1 MRRIIFL
8 ILVFISFSTALMAQ
22 VFKGVIT
29 DSENKPI
36 PFSTVYIKELS
47 FGTSANFEGLFEL
60 KIPAGKY
67 TCTFQCM
74 GYKSVTQNIAI
85 DKNSQNL
92 HIVLPAMAY
101 DLKEVVITSNGE
113 DPAYKIMRNVI
124 SKAPENAS
132 MVKSYEADVYIR
144 GSMEIQKLSAMV
156 KWMARDELKEQ
167 QIKEGDTY
175 LEESVNEI
183 KFKSPN
189 FINQKVKSLHS
200 TFPGNNQGSSS
211 GAMGFITQNTY
222 NPKSFG
228 NAVSPITAGAFTY
241 YRYQYEGTN
250 QYGNVSVD
258 KIKVIPKG
266 DGSQYV
272 SGYLYIIKGLWC
284 IYSMDLAIN
293 AQLGTSIKISQ
304 SFAEVNEGVWL
315 AVNNR
320 YNIDIEIM
328 DNKSVIN
335 YYTSIKYNKLEVNEA
350 ILEANRKNLE
360 QLLRQKEILSVKTKS
375 RVTKLDEQ
383 ILKLSTIENP
393 TTAEANRTSKL
404 ILRKKEIIRKD
415 TLKNDHRFIE
425 TYKTQIDSAA
435 RNRDTLYWNKV
446 RPIPL
451 SSVEKESTTEYDSI
465 QMENAK
471 QANDSTRTNKAKN
484 KKFFKVLMM
493 GGLYE
498 PDTIKYFKSKGL
510 LYPFGINF
518 NAVDGLVYK
527 TNFELFRKV
536 KKQGLYSVSLS
547 PGYAFSRKA
556 VVWDAG
562 INFTGSGRYRQI
574 INLTAGS
581 GTTDF
586 NTKGAM
592 ALENSVSSLFLH
604 DNISRFYLKNYIS
617 LNHSIRISHELNLE
631 SAITAEEN
639 KVQENNT
646 DFSIFYSES
655 RTYKPNIPEAD
666 SYTMADHRNFQLDF
680 TLSYKPAPYY
690 FIRDGVKIPR
700 PGMNNTPTLF
710 VGYKK
715 GIPVPG
721 FETDFDLIKL
731 GIHQKVKSGLR
742 STIQYNFEAGY
753 FANSRSIYF
762 NEFNH
767 FAASPYELGIKNIY
781 PVFQLMD
788 YYSNSTDK
796 GYVEG
801 HVMYKTPMLLLKRL
815 PLIRNRMWNESLS
828 ANYLFVPENGYHL
841 ELGYGIGND
850 LYNIGVYSGFNNS
863 GFQAVGFRV
872 SFSIF
877 SNKQLEI
884 AF

>member
-1 MRRIIFL
+1 MQRNLYLVLVIF
-8 ILVFISFSTALMAQ
+8 SFSTTLFGQ
-22 VFKGVIT
+22 VLKGSIK
-29 DSENKPI
+29 DSDGKPI
-36 PFSTVYIKELS
+36 PFSTVYIKEVS
-47 FGTSANFEGLFEL
+47 YGTSANIDGEFEL
-60 KIPAGKY
+60 KLPAGKY

-74 GYKSVTQNIAI
+74 GFKPVIQNIVI

-92 HIVLPAMAY
+92 NIVLPAMAY
-101 DLKEVVITSNGE
+101 DLNEVVITSNGE

-124 SKAPENAS
+124 SKAPEHAS
-132 MVKSYEADVYIR
+132 MIKSYHADVYIR
-144 GSMEIQKLSAMV
+144 GSMEILKLSAMV

-183 KFKSPN
+183 YFKSPN
-189 FINQKVKSLHS
+189 IINQKVKSLHS
-200 TFPGNNQGSSS
+200 TFPGSSQSSSS

-228 NAVSPITAGAFTY
+228 NAVSPITAGAFEY
-241 YRYQYEGTN
+241 YRYHFEGTN

-272 SGYLYIIKGLWC
+272 SGYLYVIEGLWC
-284 IYSMDLAIN
+284 IYNMDLAIN
-293 AQLGTSIKISQ
+293 AQLGTTIKISQ
-304 SFAEVNEGVWL
+304 SFAEVKEGVWL
-315 AVNNR
+315 AVNNH
-320 YNIDIEIM
+320 YNLDIEIM
-328 DNKSVIN
+328 DNKSVMN
-335 YYTSIKYNKLEVNEA
+335 YYTSIKYNKLEVNQA
-350 ILEANRKNLE
+350 IVDANKKNQQ
-360 QLLRQKEILSVKTKS
+360 QLLRQKEILSKKTKS
-375 RVTKLDEQ
+375 LVDKIDE
-383 ILKLSTIENP
+383 KLSKLSANVNP
-393 TTAEANRTSKL
+393 TTTEANRASKL

-415 TLKNDHRFIE
+415 TLKNDHTFIE

-435 RNRDTLYWNKV
+435 RTRDTLYWNKV

-451 SSVEKESTTEYDSI
+451 SSVEKVSTLEYDSI

-484 KKFFKVLMM
+484 KKFFKVLLT

-498 PDTIKYFKSKGL
+498 PDTVKYFKSRGL
-510 LYPFGINF
+510 LYPFGLNF

-547 PGYAFSRKA
+547 PGYTFSRNA
-556 VVWDAG
+556 LVWDAG
-562 INFTGSGRYRQI
+562 LNFIGSGRYRQNI
-574 INLTAGS
+574 SIKAGS
-581 GTTDF
+581 GSTDF
-586 NTKGAM
+586 NLKGAM

-604 DNISRFYLKNYIS
+604 DNISRFYLRNYIS
-617 LNHSIRISHELNLE
+617 LNHSIRLTHEFNLE
-631 SAITAEEN
+631 SSFTGEKN

-646 DFSIFYSES
+646 DFSSFYRES
-655 RTYKPNIPEAD
+655 RTYKPNIPDAE
-666 SYTMADHRNFQLDF
+666 SYIMADHGNLMLDF

-690 FIRDGVKIPR
+690 YIKNGVKISR
-700 PGMNNTPTLF
+700 PGFNNFPTLF
-710 VGYKK
+710 IGYRK
-715 GIPVPG
+715 GIPAPG
-721 FETDFDLIKL
+721 FDTDFDLIKI
-731 GIHQKVKSGLR
+731 GISQKIKSGLR
-742 STIQYNFEAGY
+742 STLQYNFEAGY
-753 FANSRSIYF
+753 FANNRNIYF

-767 FAASPYELGIKNIY
+767 FAASSYEVGIKNIY

-788 YYSNSTDK
+788 YYTNSTDK

-815 PLIRNRMWNESLS
+815 PLIRNRMWNENLS
-828 ANYLFVPENGYHL
+828 VNYLFVPETGYHL
-841 ELGYGIGND
+841 EMGYGIGNE

-863 GFQAVGFRV
+863 GFESVGFRL

-884 AF
+884 SF

>member
-8 ILVFISFSTALMAQ
+8 ILAFIGFSTALMAQ
-22 VFKGVIT
+22 VLKGVIT
-29 DSENKPI
+29 DADNKPI

-47 FGTSANFEGLFEL
+47 FGTSANFDGLFEL

-74 GYKSVTQNIAI
+74 GYKSVTQNIVI
-85 DKNSQNL
+85 DKSQQSL
-92 HIVLPAMAY
+92 HIVLPVMVY
-101 DLKEVVITSNGE
+101 DLNAVVITSNGE

-124 SKAPENAS
+124 SKAPEHAS
-132 MVKSYEADVYIR
+132 MTKSYNADVYIR
-144 GSMEIQKLSAMV
+144 GSMEILKLSAMV

-183 KFKSPN
+183 DFKSPN
-189 FINQKVKSLHS
+189 IINQKVKSLHS
-200 TFPGNNQGSSS
+200 TFPGSSQSGSS

-228 NAVSPITAGAFTY
+228 NAVSPITAGAFEY
-241 YRYQYEGTN
+241 YRYHYEGTN

-272 SGYLYIIKGLWC
+272 SGYLYVIEGLWC
-284 IYSMDLAIN
+284 IYNMDLTIN
-293 AQLGTSIKISQ
+293 AQLGTTIKISQ
-304 SFAEVNEGVWL
+304 SFGEVKEGVWL
-315 AVNNR
+315 AVNNH
-320 YNIDIEIM
+320 YYLDIEIM
-328 DNKSVIN
+328 DNKSVMN
-335 YYTSIKYNKLEVNEA
+335 YYTSIKYNKLEVNQA
-350 ILEANRKNLE
+350 IVDANKKNQE
-360 QLLRQKEILSVKTKS
+360 QLLRQKEILSDKTKS
-375 RVTKLDEQ
+375 RVDKIDEKLS
-383 ILKLSTIENP
+383 KLSTNANP

-415 TLKNDHRFIE
+415 TLKNDHTFVE

-435 RNRDTLYWNKV
+435 RTHDTLYWNKV

-451 SSVEKESTTEYDSI
+451 SSVEKASTIEYDSI

-471 QANDSTRTNKAKN
+471 QANDSTRANKAKN
-484 KKFFKVLMM
+484 KKFFKVLLM

-498 PDTIKYFKSKGL
+498 PGTSKYFKSKGL
-510 LYPFGINF
+510 LYPFGLNF

-527 TNFELFRKV
+527 TNFELYRNV
-536 KKQGLYSVSLS
+536 KKQGLYSVSVS

-562 INFTGSGRYRQI
+562 IYFNGSGRYLQNI
-574 INLTAGS
+574 SIKAGS
-581 GTTDF
+581 GSSDF
-586 NTKGAM
+586 NPKGAM
-592 ALENSVSSLFLH
+592 ALENSLSSLFLH
-604 DNISRFYLKNYIS
+604 DNISRFYLRNYIS
-617 LNHSIRISHELNLE
+617 LNHSIRLTHEFNLE
-631 SAITAEEN
+631 SALTAEKN

-646 DFSIFYSES
+646 DFSFFYREN
-655 RTYKPNIPEAD
+655 RTYKTNIPDAV
-666 SYTMADHRNFQLDF
+666 SYTMADHGNIQVDI
-680 TLSYKPAPYY
+680 TLTYKPAPYY
-690 FIRDGVKIPR
+690 FIKDGVKIPR

-715 GIPVPG
+715 GIPVSG

-753 FANSRSIYF
+753 FANNKHVYF

-788 YYSNSTDK
+788 YYTNSTDK

-815 PLIRNRMWNESLS
+815 PLIRNRMWSESLS

-841 ELGYGIGND
+841 ELGYGIGNEI
-850 LYNIGVYSGFNNS
+850 YNVGVYTGFKNS
-863 GFQAVGFRV
+863 GFQ
-872 SFSIF
+872 SFGIRLLLSIF
-877 SNKQLEI
+877 SSKQLEI
-884 AF
+884 SF

>member
-1 MRRIIFL
+1 MQRNL
-8 ILVFISFSTALMAQ
+8 YLVLVILSFSSTLFGQ
-22 VFKGVIT
+22 VLKGLIK
-29 DSENKPI
+29 DSDGKPI
-36 PFSTVYIKELS
+36 PFSTVYIKEVS
-47 FGTSANFEGLFEL
+47 YGTSANMEGKFEL
-60 KIPAGKY
+60 KLPAGKY

-74 GYKSVTQNIAI
+74 GYKPVIQNIVI
-85 DKNSQNL
+85 DKNAQDL

-101 DLKEVVITSNGE
+101 DLNEVVITSNGE

-124 SKAPENAS
+124 SKAPEHAT
-132 MVKSYEADVYIR
+132 MIKSYNADVYIR
-144 GSMEIQKLSAMV
+144 GSMELLKLSAMV

-167 QIKEGDTY
+167 QIKESDTY

-183 KFKSPN
+183 DFKSPN
-189 FINQKVKSLHS
+189 IISQKVKSLHS
-200 TFPGNNQGSSS
+200 TFPGNNQSSSS

-228 NAVSPITAGAFTY
+228 NAISPITAGAFEY
-241 YRYQYEGTN
+241 YRYHYEGTN

-272 SGYLYIIKGLWC
+272 SGYLYVIEGLWC
-284 IYSMDLAIN
+284 IYNMDLTIN
-293 AQLGTSIKISQ
+293 AQLGTTIKISQ
-304 SFAEVNEGVWL
+304 SFAEVKEGVWL
-315 AVNNR
+315 AVNNH
-320 YNIDIEIM
+320 YNLDIEIM
-328 DNKSVIN
+328 DNKSVMN
-335 YYTSIKYNKLEVNEA
+335 YYTSIKYNKLEVNQA
-350 ILEANRKNLE
+350 IIDANKKNRK

-375 RVTKLDEQ
+375 RVDKIDE
-383 ILKLSTIENP
+383 KLSKLSINANP

-404 ILRKKEIIRKD
+404 ILHKKEIIRKD
-415 TLKNDHRFIE
+415 TLRNNHRFIE

-435 RNRDTLYWNKV
+435 RTRDTLYWNKV

-451 SSVEKESTTEYDSI
+451 SSVERASTIEYDSI
-465 QMENAK
+465 QIENAK

-484 KKFFKVLMM
+484 KKFFKVLLM

-498 PDTIKYFKSKGL
+498 PDTVKYFKSKGL
-510 LYPFGINF
+510 LYPFGLNF

-562 INFTGSGRYRQI
+562 INFKGSGRYQQNI
-574 INLTAGS
+574 SIKAGS
-581 GTTDF
+581 GSSDF
-586 NTKGAM
+586 NPKGAM
-592 ALENSVSSLFLH
+592 ALENTVSSLFLH
-604 DNISRFYLKNYIS
+604 DNISRLYLRNYIT

-631 SAITAEEN
+631 SSIIAEEN

-646 DFSIFYSES
+646 DFSFFYRES
-655 RTYKPNIPEAD
+655 RTFKLNIPNAEL
-666 SYTMADHRNFQLDF
+666 YTMVDHRNLQLDF

-690 FIRDGVKIPR
+690 FIKDGVKIPR
-700 PGMNNTPTLF
+700 SGINNTPTMF
-710 VGYKK
+710 IGYRK
-715 GIPVPG
+715 GIPAPG
-721 FETDFDLIKL
+721 FDTDFDLIKI
-731 GIHQKVKSGLR
+731 GISQKLKSGLR
-742 STIQYNFEAGY
+742 STIQYNFEVGY
-753 FANSRSIYF
+753 FANNRNIYF

-767 FAASPYELGIKNIY
+767 FAASPYEVGIKNIY

-796 GYVEG
+796 GYIES

-828 ANYLFVPENGYHL
+828 ANYLFVPENDYHL
-841 ELGYGIGND
+841 ELGYGIGNE

-863 GFQAVGFRV
+863 GFKSVEFKL
-872 SFSIF
+872 SLSIF
-877 SNKQLEI
+877 SSKQLEI